1 MADIVNL
8 RQHRKRKARDE
19 KAKKA
24 DANRTE
30 FGRTRAERRHTK
42 ALQDIED
49 RKIDAHRLQ
58 PERDKMDKADKV
70 ASQED
75 NPAVADPEKGGQQAG
90 LDAGNAADGDVAPPD
105 ATSLTGDDLAASSRK
120 ASKAEFL
127 TEKTSAGEDAKGK
140 AARKKQ
146 PDGASNV
153 VHLKP
158 RSPDK

>member
-30 FGRTRAERRHTK
+30 FGRTRAERRQTK

-58 PERDKMDKADKV
+58 PERDKADKV
-70 ASQED
+70 ASKED
-75 NPAVADPEKGGQQAG
+75 NPAVADPEKGERQAG
-90 LDAGNAADGDVAPPD
+90 LDAGNTADGDVALSD
-105 ATSLTGDDLAASSRK
+105 ATSLAGDDLAASSRK
-120 ASKAEFL
+120 PTKAEFL
-127 TEKTSAGEDAKGK
+127 TERTSAGEDAKGK